1 MNTLLEENKSLKKE
15 IKSVK
20 SEKTSFDLDLF
31 EEVRYLPESFL
42 IVFLFVDSTV
52 VICHDFLRLI
62 DGNIRSII

>member
-31 EEVRYLPESFL
+31 EEIDNLKSKYKDAVRQLNQL
-42 IVFLFVDSTV
+42 T
-52 VICHDFLRLI
+52 
-62 DGNIRSII
+62 G